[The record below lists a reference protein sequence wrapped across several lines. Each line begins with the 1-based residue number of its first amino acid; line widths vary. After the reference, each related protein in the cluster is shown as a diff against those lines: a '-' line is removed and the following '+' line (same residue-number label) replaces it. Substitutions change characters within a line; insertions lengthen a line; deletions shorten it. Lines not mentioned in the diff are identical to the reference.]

1 MATTLLADL
10 RSGGKGGVL
19 PWRCWSRAV
28 SRAWPA
34 NLAVAE
40 PTLIGR
46 VIAAWPSFAL
56 TANAG
61 FGHRKCGAGPV
72 TILASTPAARHTP
85 IANDPGGR
93 HAQATITVS

>member
-1 MATTLLADL
+1 V
-10 RSGGKGGVL
+10 GKAGCCRG
-19 PWRCWSRAV
+19 RCWPRAV

-46 VIAAWPSFAL
+46 AIAAWPSL

-72 TILASTPAARHTP
+72 TILASTPAGRHTL